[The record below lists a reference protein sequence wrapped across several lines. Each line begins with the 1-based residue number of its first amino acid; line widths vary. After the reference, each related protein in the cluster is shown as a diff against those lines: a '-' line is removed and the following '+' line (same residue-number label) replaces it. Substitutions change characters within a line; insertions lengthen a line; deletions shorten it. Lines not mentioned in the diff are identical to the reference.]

1 MEEHHISVEK
11 TARYFTIGE
20 LNENTREIWIVCH
33 GYGQLASY
41 FIQKFK
47 ILAEKGNFI
56 IAPEGFHRYYLEG
69 NYGRVGAS
77 WMTKEDRLNDI
88 KDYVRFLDRVYD
100 EYKSKIHPETKI
112 NVLGFSQG
120 CATVSRWICLGKA
133 QPDRFILYAGVFPP
147 DLNFEPDAEKL
158 KNIPVFIVAGND
170 DEFISP
176 EQLKEHLGI
185 LKQSGI
191 SYKFVPFNGNH
202 SIESAVLEQ
211 LTMKF

>member
-11 TARYFTIGE
+11 TARYFTLGE
-20 LNENTREIWIVCH
+20 LTDNTREVWIVCH

-47 ILAEKGNFI
+47 ILAEKGHFV

-69 NYGRVGAS
+69 NSGRVGAS

-88 KDYVRFLDRVYD
+88 SDYVRFLDRIYD
-100 EYKSKIHPETKI
+100 EYKTKIHPAAKI

-120 CATVSRWICLGKA
+120 CATVSRWICLGKS

-147 DLNFEPDAEKL
+147 DLNFELNTEKL
-158 KNIPVFIVAGND
+158 KNIPVYIVVGD
-170 DEFISP
+170 KDEFISE
-176 EQLKEHLGI
+176 EQLSEHLKIVNATGI
-185 LKQSGI
+185 PYQLIRYSG
-191 SYKFVPFNGNH
+191 KH
-202 SIESAVLEQ
+202 TIESAVLEQ